1 MAGTFRNA
9 IRNHWQRI
17 EDAIR
22 TGDMKKVKSANRTGY
37 NQERRE
43 VRNYGTKR

>member
-1 MAGTFRNA
+1 MAGAFRYA
-9 IRNHWQRI
+9 IKDHWQRI
-17 EDAIR
+17 EDAIK

-37 NQERRE
+37 NRERRE